1 MDLFRRFITRIG
13 TGLSAFFGTTPEFG
27 SSKITPRRALEY
39 APVWYAVNKIAGHF
53 SQLPINCH
61 RRLERGSTIE
71 RNHPGHKLVHTRPN
85 EYQTAPEWKMF
96 AAPSLLLYGN
106 WRCLIVR
113 EGSRPVGL
121 YPLLPDRSGS
131 EWYEGKRYHGTVLCK
146 HEPLAKMLGVKE
158 DSQTVWFPDEDV
170 FFVHG
175 LGMDGLMGLNASA
188 VMANSLDA
196 GLSAED
202 QVRNLAKKGFSGSLI
217 LESPNGMFRNEEEA
231 KKFLTMFREAHD
243 GSENTGKTAMLREGI
258 KANMV
263 SMSGKDSQWIE
274 QRLFQRQEAAM
285 WFCLEEII
293 GDDSSVS
300 YNSLAEKHLAYLTNC
315 LNRWLVHIEAAC
327 NRALLTERQLTSET
341 HYFKFNTNALMRMDP
356 LKQAEYLTKLI
367 AATVMSPNEARE
379 RLEMN
384 PYDGGDEYKNPAITV
399 SDPQEEPEDIVEDP
413 EPEDDPETE
422 ALRRMAVISRL
433 RPLLAIEQQ
442 RVAAAMKTKQ
452 PIASIERFYG
462 KWQHTLGDVCEQLG
476 GTPYAA
482 AEHCKISQD
491 ALIEVMTKTSAKA
504 LPDAV
509 GELTASWGER
519 AEELADYILGVPV

>member
-1 MDLFRRFITRIG
+1 MDLFRRFITRVG
-13 TGLSAFFGTTPEFG
+13 SGLSAFFGVTPEFG
-27 SSKITPRRALEY
+27 TSKITPRRALEY

-61 RRLERGSTIE
+61 KRLDRGSEIART
-71 RNHPGHKLVHTRPN
+71 HSGHKLVHTRPN
-85 EYQTAPEWKMF
+85 EYQTAPEWKMLG
-96 AAPSLLLYGN
+96 APSLLLYGN
-106 WRCLIVR
+106 WRCAIVR
-113 EGSRPVGL
+113 QGGTPVAL
-121 YPLLPDRSGS
+121 YPMLADRSGS
-131 EWYEGKRYHGTVLCK
+131 IWVNGERYHGTVVCK
-146 HEPLAKMLGVKE
+146 DEPLARVLGVTE
-158 DSQTVWFPDEDV
+158 QSQTVWLKDEDV

-175 LGMDGLMGLNASA
+175 LSMDGLMGLNASA
-188 VMANSLDA
+188 VMANSVDA

-217 LESPNGMFRNEEEA
+217 LESPTGMFRNEEEA
-231 KKFLTMFREAHD
+231 KKFLAMFREAHD
-243 GSENTGKTAMLREGI
+243 GEENTGKTAMLREGI

-263 SMSGKDSQWIE
+263 SLSGRESQWIE

-285 WFCLEEII
+285 WFLLEEII

-367 AATVMSPNEARE
+367 AATVISPNEARE
-379 RLEMN
+379 KLEMN
-384 PYDGGDEYKNPAITV
+384 PYVGGDEYKNPAITV
-399 SDPQEEPEDIVEDP
+399 DEPTEEAEDKP
-413 EPEDDPETE
+413 KPAEPEDDPETE
-422 ALRRMAVISRL
+422 AIQRMAIVSRL

-442 RVAAAMKTKQ
+442 RVAAAVKAKQ
-452 PIASIERFYG
+452 PVAAVERFYA
-462 KWQHTLGDVCEQLG
+462 KWQDTLADVCEQLG

-482 AEHCKISQD
+482 AEHCRISQD
-491 ALIEVMTKTSAKA
+491 ALVDLMAKTQPKA
-504 LPDAV
+504 LADAV
-509 GELTASWGER
+509 GELTASWSER
-519 AEELADYILGVPV
+519 VEELADYILGATV